1 MDYTEEEET
10 LRLSP
15 IPRDILA
22 LPAREV
28 LSYSKIRDPLSL
40 QLNMEGALKNWKDVA
55 DMLGYSAEKI
65 LGYFAHNPRPGLL
78 LLEDWIYKRNGILE
92 KLVNILSELEF
103 YSSQDVICEC
113 VEDYQRKLSNDDDGI
128 GDVQGIQLDDGGC
141 CMIEE
146 ISIVSTTNSDCTD
159 RTSYTSSEY
168 STTPSPLPSTVVK
181 LKDKSYT
188 GKIGGIGSYSSKCD
202 RELQEKSRSST
213 NLQVPSRGA
222 EGATTAGKPGLFRY
236 SSWSP
241 DTHLEN
247 EDLLQ
252 SNQGEKDYM
261 RSNSHE
267 PKSKLKDR
275 KKSFRKKIAR
285 MFSTKRH
292 KRSSEPSNSEGKSS
306 FVSSG
311 ESSVDTSMVTSF
323 TASYS
328 YSESVQNPKENL
340 SPLKVKEARRLSNSD
355 SVSSRESAASPTS
368 PGYESGY
375 TSSPEA
381 PTGSGKTISI
391 IHCSQLEGNAF
402 EGEVSKLYYHF
413 SKNLGYKCHLDKV
426 ELVKVAENMFR
437 WAVKSVQQSD
447 FVFICVSPQL
457 KRIFDSPHEEISG
470 SLEDDEAC
478 MVRLESDLILAELA
492 TNASNRKGKY
502 MTIVLEGSSK
512 RDVPG
517 FLNLYLKY
525 RWPDDERR
533 IRCIIEGLPEIIPVP
548 VSSVKTDPPPKVV
561 EPAKIPS

>member
-1 MDYTEEEET
+1 
-10 LRLSP
+10 
-15 IPRDILA
+15 
-22 LPAREV
+22 
-28 LSYSKIRDPLSL
+28 
-40 QLNMEGALKNWKDVA
+40 
-55 DMLGYSAEKI
+55 
-65 LGYFAHNPRPGLL
+65 
-78 LLEDWIYKRNGILE
+78 
-92 KLVNILSELEF
+92 
-103 YSSQDVICEC
+103 
-113 VEDYQRKLSNDDDGI
+113 
-128 GDVQGIQLDDGGC
+128 
-141 CMIEE
+141 MIEE

-159 RTSYTSSEY
+159 HTSYMSSEY
-168 STTPSPLPSTVVK
+168 STTPSPLPSTVVN
-181 LKDKSYT
+181 LKDKSDT
-188 GKIGGIGSYSSKCD
+188 GKIGGVGLSSSKCD

-213 NLQVPSRGA
+213 NLQAPGRGA
-222 EGATTAGKPGLFRY
+222 EGATATDKPGLFRY

-241 DTHLEN
+241 GTNLEN
-247 EDLLQ
+247 GDLLQ
-252 SNQGEKDYM
+252 SNQGGKDYM

-275 KKSFRKKIAR
+275 KKSFRKKIAH

-311 ESSVDTSMVTSF
+311 ESSVETSMVTSL

-340 SPLKVKEARRLSNSD
+340 SPLKVEEARRLSNSD

-381 PTGSGKTISI
+381 PTVSGKTISI
-391 IHCSQLEGNAF
+391 IHCSQLEGTPF
-402 EGEVSKLYYHF
+402 EQEVSKLYYHF

-447 FVFICVSPQL
+447 FVFICVSPHL

-502 MTIVLEGSSK
+502 MTIMLEGSSK

-525 RWPDDERR
+525 RWPHDERR

-548 VSSVKTDPPPKVV
+548 VSSVKTDPAPKVV
-561 EPAKIPS
+561 EPAKIPN